1 MFKFKCYAVIIRI
14 ISVNRVITGYLCL
27 YRLFFTV
34 PIGVQFPIVNRV
46 ESRRLEVYW
55 DPPLQ
60 PNGVITLYQL
70 FVEDVLRFSGTAN
83 STIIDNLEPFTEYSF
98 FVQACTSIGCSNSM
112 ASTGQTLPDSPVGL
126 AAPNLT
132 VLSPSSIQANWDQP
146 DMPNGIILRFELHR
160 LFGPELSQFEIEF
173 SGLGLETTVTGLE
186 PNTLYSFQLFVFNL
200 GGFTSSS
207 VVDALTLEDIPDGII
222 APDADPINA
231 TAVVVSWSPPSQ
243 PNGDITQYMLYVNGT
258 VVFSG
263 LQLSYTVAD
272 LQPFTYYSYS
282 ISACTVRGCGSS
294 NQSTVQTLEGVPVGY
309 VQPTVID
316 TTPNSITLQL
326 NEVQRPNGIVEY
338 ALYYTEVSELP
349 AELGTLVL
357 AFNGSVAHRIEV
369 TELMP
374 YTNYSFVLEVSNS
387 AGTLMGPPFTV
398 QTDSTGKDDENNFVV
413 NGNVF
418 ASLSCIIQNLCIQ

>member
-1 MFKFKCYAVIIRI
+1 MQA
-14 ISVNRVITGYLCL
+14 
-27 YRLFFTV
+27 
-34 PIGVQFPIVNRV
+34 PIVSRV

-60 PNGVITLYQL
+60 PNGIVTLYQL

-98 FVQACTSIGCSNSM
+98 FVQACTSIGCSNST

-146 DMPNGIILRFELHR
+146 DMPNGIILRFELRR

-173 SGLGLETTVTGLE
+173 SGLGLETTIAGLE

-231 TAVVVSWSPPSQ
+231 TAVLVSWSPPSQ
-243 PNGDITQYMLYVNGT
+243 PNGDIIQYMLYQNGT
-258 VVFSG
+258 LVFSG
-263 LQLSYTVAD
+263 LELSFTVTD

-294 NQSTVQTLEGVPVGY
+294 NQSAVQTLEGVPVGY
-309 VQPTVID
+309 IQPTVVD
-316 TTPNSITLQL
+316 MTPNSITLQL

-338 ALYYTEVSELP
+338 ALYYTEVSEFL
-349 AELGTLVL
+349 AESGALVL
-357 AFNGSVAHRIEV
+357 AFNGSVARRVEV
-369 TELMP
+369 TGLMP

-387 AGTLMGPPFTV
+387 AGTLTGPPFTV
-398 QTDSTGKDDENNFVV
+398 QTDPTGKDNENNFVCNCCDDILHPCLALFKTHV
-413 NGNVF
+413 C
-418 ASLSCIIQNLCIQ
+418 SKRHL